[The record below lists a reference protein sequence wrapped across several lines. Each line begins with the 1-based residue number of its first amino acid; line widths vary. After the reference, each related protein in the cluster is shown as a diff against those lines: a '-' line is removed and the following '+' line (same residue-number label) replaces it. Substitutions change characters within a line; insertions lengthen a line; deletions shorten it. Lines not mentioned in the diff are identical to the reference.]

1 MNKTLFIAEI
11 GNNHNGD
18 IKRAKRLILAAK
30 EAGAQIAK
38 FQIRDFNTLY
48 RGGAG
53 TVEDLGVEY
62 TKDLLLKYELP
73 KEDHV
78 NLSAFCIDIGMEYMC
93 TPWDHESI
101 NFLERLNVKRYKVS
115 SADFDNIPL
124 IESLIKTKKQLILST
139 GMASFEEIRERVQW
153 LKKKRSDFIIL
164 HCNSTYPAP
173 FEDIQLEFMNTLRE
187 LTSNVGYSGHE
198 RGISVSLAAIALGAK
213 VIERH
218 LTEDKLLEG
227 PDHQAS
233 LLPEEF
239 SNLIKMS
246 AEIEKAMG
254 EKNIK
259 IRKISQGALLNK
271 ENLGKSIVAA
281 YDILPGTI
289 IKKEHLSIKSPG
301 QGMPATKV
309 KDIIGKQTKKH
320 ITKDDFIFTSH
331 FEEISEIEKFSFKH
345 DNWGIPV
352 RPHDVITFALKFQAP
367 VYEFHISYKDLER
380 DLPEADWS
388 LLSKCKILVHAPELF
403 ENSLLLNLC
412 DEKNKSI
419 HINNLN
425 KVCEFSRK
433 LSKKIGVD
441 QNIQIIANIG
451 GYSTH
456 SFKSSNE
463 KYYLYQLVA
472 ENLKSI
478 EEDGCEIIIQN
489 MAPFPWHFGGQRY
502 QNIFAYADEIV
513 DFCVSNNRRIALD
526 TAHLSMHCKFRQ
538 ENFIESVN
546 KLKVVTAHWHM
557 SDAEDINGEG
567 VAMGN
572 GDVNFNKIMGI
583 LDQDQSFIVETWQGH
598 KNFGEGFYRD
608 LKYLLNCQKTFLNN
622 L

>member
-1 MNKTLFIAEI
+1 
-11 GNNHNGD
+11 
-18 IKRAKRLILAAK
+18 
-30 EAGAQIAK
+30 
-38 FQIRDFNTLY
+38 
-48 RGGAG
+48 
-53 TVEDLGVEY
+53 
-62 TKDLLLKYELP
+62 
-73 KEDHV
+73 
-78 NLSAFCIDIGMEYMC
+78 
-93 TPWDHESI
+93 
-101 NFLERLNVKRYKVS
+101 
-115 SADFDNIPL
+115 
-124 IESLIKTKKQLILST
+124 
-139 GMASFEEIRERVQW
+139 
-153 LKKKRSDFIIL
+153 
-164 HCNSTYPAP
+164 
-173 FEDIQLEFMNTLRE
+173 
-187 LTSNVGYSGHE
+187 
-198 RGISVSLAAIALGAK
+198 
-213 VIERH
+213 
-218 LTEDKLLEG
+218 
-227 PDHQAS
+227 
-233 LLPEEF
+233 
-239 SNLIKMS
+239 
-246 AEIEKAMG
+246 
-254 EKNIK
+254 
-259 IRKISQGALLNK
+259 
-271 ENLGKSIVAA
+271 
-281 YDILPGTI
+281 
-289 IKKEHLSIKSPG
+289 
-301 QGMPATKV
+301 
-309 KDIIGKQTKKH
+309 
-320 ITKDDFIFTSH
+320 
-331 FEEISEIEKFSFKH
+331 ISEIEKFSFKH

-546 KLKVVTAHWHM
+546 KLKV
-557 SDAEDINGEG
+557 
-567 VAMGN
+567 
-572 GDVNFNKIMGI
+572 
-583 LDQDQSFIVETWQGH
+583 
-598 KNFGEGFYRD
+598 
-608 LKYLLNCQKTFLNN
+608 
-622 L
+622 